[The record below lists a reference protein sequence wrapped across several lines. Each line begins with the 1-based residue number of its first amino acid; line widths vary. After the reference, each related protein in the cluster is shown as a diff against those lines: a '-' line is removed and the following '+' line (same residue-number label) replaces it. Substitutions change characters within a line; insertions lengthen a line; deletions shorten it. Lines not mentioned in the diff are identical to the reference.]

1 MSKAKGRNNKRP
13 EGGGAGPT
21 RSFDGSV
28 VGPGGQI
35 GPFRIERELGRG
47 GMGVVYL
54 AHDTKLDRPVAI
66 KSLSADVAGNR
77 DVLSR
82 WEREARLLA
91 SLNHPNIA
99 TIHEVREEPNGA
111 GYLVLEYI
119 TGQTLADRL
128 KEGPMPVD
136 EALSVFG
143 QIAEGLEAAH
153 QAGIIHRDL
162 KPANVKIIEDGR
174 VKILDFGIA
183 KEIGGKVS
191 NKDST
196 VTQLG
201 KIIGTPA
208 YMSPEQARGQPADK
222 RSDIWAFGCCLYE
235 SLTGKSAFEA
245 ETDSDA
251 LAKVLERE
259 PDWSVLPLKTPPR
272 IRNLLWRCLQ
282 KNPRRRLR
290 DIGEAWFEIS
300 ETQSGTSEAFAL
312 PGDAAAISR
321 FSRRHI
327 ILIGLVC
334 LVVGVLIASALI
346 KSFTRPTPPALPTVS
361 RLSISIPPDK
371 PLYLLSTPH
380 RFLALSPDGT
390 RLVYVGE
397 PDYRTTQLYTRSMD
411 DLEVKPIPGTWGAHN
426 PFFSPN
432 GQWIGFFTQ
441 EQLKKVS
448 LAGGEP
454 LTLLKDVPWSM
465 CTFGSWADDGIIVFD
480 AGRGLQRISADG
492 GTAETLIAPDP
503 QEGRGD
509 YRFPQ
514 VLPGDNAI
522 LYTNVS
528 HVEVFLPETGER
540 QIVLN
545 DAHYAR
551 FVNSGHLVFLR
562 NSVLMAVPFDV
573 EQLKVTGPSVPLIE
587 DIRLDS
593 AGQVPQI
600 AISHD
605 GTMVYAPAGSES
617 GGNLM
622 VWVDRQGLVEP
633 LTVPAHNYLNPRLS
647 PDGKQIAVTILREG
661 FEYQVH
667 LYDLSR
673 GALTQLTTEGTNMA
687 PQWSPDGMRVVFQSF
702 RPEESGVYWKVVDG
716 SAPAELLAGEPS
728 LLPCSWSPDGKLL
741 ACTTHDMNTQDDI
754 WIVPLDGDRKPQPFL
769 KTQAR
774 EYNPTFSPD
783 CRWLA
788 YSSNESGRTEIYLL
802 QYPDRG
808 RKIQVSTEGGIAP
821 VWSRDGREMYYARGN
836 QIMVV
841 QITQEPDLNVGMP
854 EPLFEGPYE
863 MGGNF
868 GQGYD
873 VSLDGRRFLMV
884 KKNDEPGVQLILVQN
899 WFEEL
904 KRLAP
909 TGKNQ

>member
-1 MSKAKGRNNKRP
+1 MSDAEAKNDKQP
-13 EGGGAGPT
+13 HKKEPGPT
-21 RSFDGSV
+21 ASFDSLV
-28 VGPGGQI
+28 LGPGSQI
-35 GPFRIERELGRG
+35 GQFRIERELGRG

-54 AHDTKLDRPVAI
+54 AHDTKLDRSVAI
-66 KSLSADVAGNR
+66 KSLPAQVVGNR
-77 DVLSR
+77 QVLSR

-99 TIHEVREEPNGA
+99 TIHEVHEEPESA
-111 GYLVLEYI
+111 SYLVLEYI
-119 TGQTLADRL
+119 PGQTLADRL
-128 KEGPMPVD
+128 KAGPMPLD
-136 EALSVFG
+136 EALPVFE
-143 QIAEGLEAAH
+143 QIAEALEAAH
-153 QAGIIHRDL
+153 KAGIIHRDL
-162 KPANVKIIEDGR
+162 KPANIKITDEAR
-174 VKILDFGIA
+174 VKLLDFGIA
-183 KEIGGKVS
+183 KELGEHAS
-191 NKDST
+191 DQDST
-196 VTQLG
+196 ITQPG

-208 YMSPEQARGQPADK
+208 YMSPEQTRGQPADK
-222 RSDIWAFGCCLYE
+222 RTDIWAFGCCFYE
-235 SLTGKSAFEA
+235 SLTGKCAFEGA
-245 ETDSDA
+245 TDSDA

-259 PDWSVLPLKTPPR
+259 PDWNALPEKTPMR
-272 IRNLLWRCLQ
+272 IRRLLFRCLE

-290 DIGEAWFEIS
+290 DIGEAWFEIC

-312 PGDAAAISR
+312 PGDAAAVSR
-321 FSRRHI
+321 LSRRHI

-334 LVVGVLIASALI
+334 LVVGVLIASALFR
-346 KSFTRPTPPALPTVS
+346 SFTRPTPPAPPTVS

-411 DLEVKPIPGTWGAHN
+411 DLEVKPIPGTRGAHN
-426 PFFSPN
+426 PFFSPD
-432 GQWIGFFTQ
+432 GQWIGFFTND
-441 EQLKKVS
+441 LKKVS

-454 LTLLKDVPWSM
+454 LTLLKDVPWGM
-465 CTFGSWADDGIIVFD
+465 CTFGSWADDGTIVFGAVSD
-480 AGRGLQRISADG
+480 LQRISADG
-492 GTAETLIAPDP
+492 GTPETLIAPDP
-503 QEGRGD
+503 QESGGD

-514 VLPGDNAI
+514 VLPGGNAI

-528 HVEVFLPETGER
+528 YVEVFLPETGER
-540 QIVLN
+540 KNVLN
-545 DAHYAR
+545 NAHYAQ
-551 FVNSGHLVFLR
+551 FVNSGHLIFLR
-562 NSVLMAVPFDV
+562 NSVPMAVPFDV

-593 AGQVPQI
+593 AGNVPQI

-605 GTMVYAPAGSES
+605 GTMVYASAGSEF
-617 GGNLM
+617 GETPL

-633 LTVPAHNYLNPRLS
+633 LAVPAHNYWIPRLS
-647 PDGKQIAVTILREG
+647 PDGKQIAVTVMTEG
-661 FEYQVH
+661 FKCQVH

-673 GALTQLTTEGTNMA
+673 GALTQLTTEGSNMV

-716 SAPAELLAGEPS
+716 SAPAELLAGEPF

-741 ACTTHDMNTQDDI
+741 ACTTHDVNTQDDI
-754 WIVPLDGDRKPQPFL
+754 WILPLEGERKPQPFL

-774 EYNPTFSPD
+774 EYNPAFSPD

-788 YSSNESGRTEIYLL
+788 YSSNESGPEEIYLL
-802 QYPDRG
+802 QYPDSG

-821 VWSRDGREMYYARGN
+821 VWSRDGRELYYTNGN

-873 VSLDGRRFLMV
+873 VSLDGRQFLMV
-884 KKNDEPGVQLILVQN
+884 KKSDDPGVQLILVQN

-904 KRLAP
+904 KRLVP
-909 TGKNQ
+909 PEKNQ